1 MCAVLDHGRA
11 GSDDEIGIH
20 SMAHPRPKRA
30 EPNSSPRAN
39 DGRPLRVVPRPVLT
53 VLDRTGLSL
62 DEHDPLGTE
71 NRREI
76 IDGLFHEG
84 SRAGPFLARFSLLTA
99 LSGAIAALG
108 VLSDSTAV
116 VIGAMLV
123 APLLGPVLGTA
134 AAAVMGWPARVG
146 RQLGLIA
153 FGSALAIG
161 LAAALSFAVPGDPH
175 PLPAELLARTS
186 PNLLDLGIAMAAG
199 AAGAYGQVRKH
210 ASDTLIGVAVAVAL
224 VPPLIVVGMSLQL
237 TEWSLA
243 AGAFYL
249 FLANVAGITVSA
261 AVTFVAAGFVPGRR
275 LFSGDSS
282 LSYGLRWAAFA
293 VIIVALPMQFGRGTV
308 LPQGD
313 QTAEVT
319 EAVEDFVE
327 DSSRA
332 EVVDVGLEVDQGVAE
347 IEVVVASPDAVPPAT
362 VLAEYLA
369 EELGTPVS
377 VNVQVVATDSEE
389 ATVDD
394 PAELP
399 EPAEQTEPTEPDPT
413 PTETSDPSEPASH
426 GGPAKP

>member
-1 MCAVLDHGRA
+1 
-11 GSDDEIGIH
+11 
-20 SMAHPRPKRA
+20 
-30 EPNSSPRAN
+30 
-39 DGRPLRVVPRPVLT
+39 LT
-53 VLDRTGLSL
+53 
-62 DEHDPLGTE
+62 
-71 NRREI
+71 
-76 IDGLFHEG
+76 
-84 SRAGPFLARFSLLTA
+84 SRDLNPQ
-99 LSGAIAALG
+99 
-108 VLSDSTAV
+108 
-116 VIGAMLV
+116 
-123 APLLGPVLGTA
+123 PGTA
-134 AAAVMGWPARVG
+134 AAAVMGWPVRVG

-161 LAAALSFAVPGDPH
+161 LAAALSFEVPGDPH

-249 FLANVAGITVSA
+249 FLANVAGITISA

-347 IEVVVASPDAVPPAT
+347 VEVIVASPDAVPPAT

-377 VNVQVVATDSEE
+377 VNVQVVATDSEQ
-389 ATVDD
+389 ASVDD
-394 PAELP
+394 PAEEQEP
-399 EPAEQTEPTEPDPT
+399 EDPAEQAEPPEHTDLSQDPAPTDTSDSSEPPDPAD
-413 PTETSDPSEPASH
+413 PT
-426 GGPAKP
+426 KP